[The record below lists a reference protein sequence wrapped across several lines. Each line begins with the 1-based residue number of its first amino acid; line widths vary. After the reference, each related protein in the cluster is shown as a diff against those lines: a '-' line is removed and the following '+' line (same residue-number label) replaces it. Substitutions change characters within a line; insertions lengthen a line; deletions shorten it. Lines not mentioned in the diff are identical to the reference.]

1 MLKITCCIPYSEDIS
16 TLFLILGNK
25 NTERSMGLLM
35 VKSVT
40 PVSFP
45 TVSRHPL
52 SASARLITLQRD
64 LDTYSYRHFDYV
76 HAASSTGSASSPR
89 LSKSHSSAQFNYY
102 VLLSFFFNPSNS
114 T

>member
-1 MLKITCCIPYSEDIS
+1 
-16 TLFLILGNK
+16 
-25 NTERSMGLLM
+25 MGVLM

-40 PVSFP
+40 PMSFP
-45 TVSRHPL
+45 TVSRHLL
-52 SASARLITLQRD
+52 SASARLITLHHD

-76 HAASSTGSASSPR
+76 HAAFSIGNAASPR
-89 LSKSHSSAQFNYY
+89 LSKSHPSAQFNYY